1 MISDVSWENE
11 FKNALL
17 SVEEL
22 LASGDIS
29 VAGKSKIRLAL
40 EYGFLSW
47 DEYSAWCVA
56 NYNCTLLKKLNKK
69 QINQLKDMYHEQR
82 PLLNHIQN
90 LSDDLIAIESWDG
103 HPLVLGLEYQE
114 DIIKEQKSVFVLCH
128 PDILSELVQSEE
140 SIYNNDETYSQI
152 SSDSAEMPA
161 GLFEINDNQAGL
173 FIKELAKNNVI
184 ATSTELEEE
193 KSEIASFTGT
203 SHHNIWH
210 NIDKQHQDFSIQ
222 ARKQFDAYIVLKVN
236 SQQKTELYKMDEDLE
251 KEELHSKLFEYDLNQ
266 DNPFK
271 NVYENQ
277 ITETFNINQLGLSI
291 LDFKYACISALKL
304 GPKVIGFLVGFK
316 TTHLSQ
322 DDISTLESISE
333 KAV

>member
-1 MISDVSWENE
+1 MISDISWENE

-47 DEYSAWCVA
+47 DEYSTWCVA

-82 PLLNHIQN
+82 PLLSHIKN

-103 HPLVLGLEYQE
+103 HPLVLGLQYQE
-114 DIIKEQKSVFVLCH
+114 DIIEAQKSVFVLCH
-128 PDILSELVQSEE
+128 PDILTELVQSEE
-140 SIYNNDETYSQI
+140 SIYNNDEAYSQI

-161 GLFEINDNQAGL
+161 GLFEI
-173 FIKELAKNNVI
+173 KEKR
-184 ATSTELEEE
+184 
-193 KSEIASFTGT
+193 EIASFTGI
-203 SHHNIWH
+203 SHHNIWQ
-210 NIDKQHQDFSIQ
+210 NIDKQHQDFSMQ

-271 NVYENQ
+271 NVYANQ

>member
-1 MISDVSWENE
+1 MTLDHAWENE

-40 EYGFLSW
+40 EYGYLSW

-56 NYNCTLLKKLNKK
+56 NHNCALLKKLNKK
-69 QINQLKDMYHEQR
+69 QIQQLKDMYHEQR
-82 PLLNHIQN
+82 PLLSHVQH
-90 LSDDLIAIESWDG
+90 LSDDLIAIDSWDG
-103 HPLVLGLEYQE
+103 HPLVLGLEYNEEIFELQNS
-114 DIIKEQKSVFVLCH
+114 IFVLCH
-128 PDILSELVQSEE
+128 PDILTELIQSEE
-140 SIYNNDETYSQI
+140 RIYNNDETYSRL
-152 SSDSAEMPA
+152 STSDSLEMPA
-161 GLFEINDNQAGL
+161 GLFEMNEAQASPL
-173 FIKELAKNNVI
+173 VQEDVI
-184 ATSTELEEE
+184 DSAPQERNESTHL
-193 KSEIASFTGT
+193 TGT
-203 SHHNIWH
+203 SHHNIWQ
-210 NIDKQHQDFSIQ
+210 NIDSQHQSFSMQ
-222 ARKQFDAYIVLKVN
+222 ARKQFDAYLVLKVT
-236 SQQKTELYKMDEDLE
+236 SGQKTELYKMDEDLE
-251 KEELHSKLFEYDLNQ
+251 KEDLHSKLFEYDLNQ
-266 DNPFK
+266 ENPFK
-271 NVYENQ
+271 NVYTNQ

>member
-1 MISDVSWENE
+1 MISDISWENE

-40 EYGFLSW
+40 EYSFLSW
-47 DEYSAWCVA
+47 DEYSTWCVA
-56 NYNCTLLKKLNKK
+56 NYNCALLKKINKK

-82 PLLNHIQN
+82 PLLSHVQN
-90 LSDDLIAIESWDG
+90 LNDDLIAIDSWDG
-103 HPLVLGLEYQE
+103 HPLVLGLEYQSE
-114 DIIKEQKSVFVLCH
+114 VIEAQNSVFILCH
-128 PDILSELVQSEE
+128 PDIITELIQSEE
-140 SIYNNDETYSQI
+140 RIYNNDETYSQI
-152 SSDSAEMPA
+152 SSDSTEMPA
-161 GLFEINDNQAGL
+161 GLIEMNENQVL
-173 FIKELAKNNVI
+173 SFAK
-184 ATSTELEEE
+184 
-193 KSEIASFTGT
+193 EIAKDNIVAISNEQKQEKNEPTSFTGT
-203 SHHNIWH
+203 SQHNIWK
-210 NIDKQHQDFSIQ
+210 NIDKQHQNFSMQ
-222 ARKQFDAYIVLKVN
+222 ARKQFDAYLVLKVN

-251 KEELHSKLFEYDLNQ
+251 KEELHSKLFEYDLSQ

-271 NVYENQ
+271 NVFTNQ

>member
-47 DEYSAWCVA
+47 DEYSTWCMA
-56 NYNCTLLKKLNKK
+56 NYNCALLKKLNKK
-69 QINQLKDMYHEQR
+69 QLHQLKDMYHEQR
-82 PLLNHIQN
+82 PLLSHVQN
-90 LSDDLIAIESWDG
+90 LNDDLIAIDCWDG
-103 HPLVLGLEYQE
+103 HPVVLGLECQNE
-114 DIIKEQKSVFVLCH
+114 ITDAQNSVFILCH
-128 PDILSELVQSEE
+128 PDILAELVQSEE
-140 SIYNNDETYSQI
+140 RIYNNDESNSQM
-152 SSDSAEMPA
+152 SPHSMEMPA
-161 GLFEINDNQAGL
+161 GLFEIDENQASPL
-173 FIKELAKNNVI
+173 VKVTAKENVVQI
-184 ATSTELEEE
+184 EEE

-203 SHHNIWH
+203 SHHNIWK
-210 NIDKQHQDFSIQ
+210 NIDKQHQVFSMQ

-266 DNPFK
+266 ENPFK
-271 NVYENQ
+271 NVYANQ

-304 GPKVIGFLVGFK
+304 GSKVIGFLVGFK

>member
-1 MISDVSWENE
+1 MTLDHAWENE

-40 EYGFLSW
+40 EYGYLSW

-56 NYNCTLLKKLNKK
+56 NHNCALLKKLNKK
-69 QINQLKDMYHEQR
+69 QIQQLKDMYHEQR
-82 PLLNHIQN
+82 PLLSHVQH
-90 LSDDLIAIESWDG
+90 LSDDLIAIDSWDG
-103 HPLVLGLEYQE
+103 HPLVLGLEYNEEIFELQNS
-114 DIIKEQKSVFVLCH
+114 IFVLCH
-128 PDILSELVQSEE
+128 PDILTELIQSEE
-140 SIYNNDETYSQI
+140 RIYNNDETYSRL
-152 SSDSAEMPA
+152 STSDSLEMPA
-161 GLFEINDNQAGL
+161 GLFEMNEAQVSPLVQEDVIDRAPQ
-173 FIKELAKNNVI
+173 EKNE
-184 ATSTELEEE
+184 STHL
-193 KSEIASFTGT
+193 TGT
-203 SHHNIWH
+203 SHHNIWQ
-210 NIDKQHQDFSIQ
+210 NIDSQHQSFSMQ
-222 ARKQFDAYIVLKVN
+222 ARKQFDAYLVLKVT
-236 SQQKTELYKMDEDLE
+236 SGQKTELYKMDEDLE
-251 KEELHSKLFEYDLNQ
+251 KEDLHSKLFEYDLNQ
-266 DNPFK
+266 ENPFK
-271 NVYENQ
+271 NVYNNQ

>member
-47 DEYSAWCVA
+47 DEYSTWCVET
-56 NYNCTLLKKLNKK
+56 YNCALLKKLNKK
-69 QINQLKDMYHEQR
+69 QIHQLKDMYHEQR

-90 LSDDLIAIESWDG
+90 LNDDLLAVDSWDG

-114 DIIKEQKSVFVLCH
+114 EIIETQNSVFILCH
-128 PDILSELVQSEE
+128 PDILTELTQSEE
-140 SIYNNDETYSQI
+140 RIYNNEETYSQI
-152 SSDSAEMPA
+152 SSDSLEMPA
-161 GLFEINDNQAGL
+161 GLFEMNDNQASPL
-173 FIKELAKNNVI
+173 VKVEVNKDDVKQE
-184 ATSTELEEE
+184 TSGITN
-193 KSEIASFTGT
+193 FTGT
-203 SHHNIWH
+203 THHNIWQ
-210 NIDKQHQDFSIQ
+210 NIDKQHQDFSVQ
-222 ARKQFDAYIVLKVN
+222 ARKQFDAYLVLKVN
-236 SQQKTELYKMDEDLE
+236 SEQRTELYKMDEDLE

-271 NVYENQ
+271 NVYTNQ

>member
-1 MISDVSWENE
+1 MISDISWENE

-47 DEYSAWCVA
+47 DEYSVWCVA

-82 PLLNHIQN
+82 PLLSHVQN
-90 LSDDLIAIESWDG
+90 LSDDLIAVDSWDG

-114 DIIKEQKSVFVLCH
+114 DIIEIQNSVFVLCH
-128 PDILSELVQSEE
+128 PDILTELIQSEE
-140 SIYNNDETYSQI
+140 RIYNNDETYSQI
-152 SSDSAEMPA
+152 SVDSLEMPA
-161 GLFEINDNQAGL
+161 GLFEINENQATL
-173 FIKELAKNNVI
+173 LVKEDVAVI
-184 ATSTELEEE
+184 SENISEE
-193 KSEIASFTGT
+193 KNELTSFTGT
-203 SHHNIWH
+203 SHHNIWQ
-210 NIDKQHQDFSIQ
+210 NLDKQHQDFSMQ

-271 NVYENQ
+271 NVYTNQ

-304 GPKVIGFLVGFK
+304 GSKVIGFLVGFK